1 MAYIFISVTIPPN
14 GIGSFERDLTKRKIS
29 AIHRRI
35 ERELPA
41 PADTEIFVPPEPEL
55 NLTVSNKAAMPD
67 TIPHINVS
75 GFAKNPLSI
84 RMF

>member
-1 MAYIFISVTIPPN
+1 MH
-14 GIGSFERDLTKRKIS
+14 KRM
-29 AIHRRI
+29 

-41 PADTEIFVPPEPEL
+41 PADTEIFVLPEPEL
-55 NLTVSNKAAMPD
+55 NLTVPSIAESPA